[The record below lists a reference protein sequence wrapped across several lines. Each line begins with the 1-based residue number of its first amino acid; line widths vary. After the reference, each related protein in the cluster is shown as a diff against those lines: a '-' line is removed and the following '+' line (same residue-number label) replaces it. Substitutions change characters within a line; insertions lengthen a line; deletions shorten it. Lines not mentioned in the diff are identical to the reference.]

1 MYLQKHGEREENR
14 MNTDK
19 IRNTAMVVTVLGIL
33 GLAGWFIS
41 GLISRSWTIAIAA
54 VIAIPFVLIQLYLC
68 QGFAFL
74 IDVMSATRSSCE
86 QMAGSSSIM
95 KNAMMDALSQKA
107 QEKNANRASEEN

>member
-1 MYLQKHGEREENR
+1 

-74 IDVMSATRSSCE
+74 IDYVSSIRGNCA
-86 QMAGSSSIM
+86 QMADSNHTM
-95 KNAMMDALSQKA
+95 KKAMMEALSQKA